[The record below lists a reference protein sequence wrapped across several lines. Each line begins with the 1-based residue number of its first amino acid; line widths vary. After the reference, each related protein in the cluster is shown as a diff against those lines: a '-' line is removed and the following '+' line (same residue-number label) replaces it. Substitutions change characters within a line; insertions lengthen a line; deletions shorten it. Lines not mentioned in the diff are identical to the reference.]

1 MLTQSPAG
9 DEGCIRELGTMRTVI
24 AAGLAILLAT
34 PPCATAEERDIRG
47 SAERLAAAVRLQPDP
62 VGNGRA
68 GRKIATTLA
77 LVGAGVGLVLASNP
91 QYVPSRFA
99 PGNMPRRV
107 DLSVYLGAGDYPGH
121 SYRLT
126 PRRGTA
132 FGTGY
137 ACPASATRCA
147 IGASE
152 LEEQYEF
159 GFTDGHDAGRYE
171 GLVAGHEDGF
181 AAGWAAAI
189 RIMDAK
195 GVVVFEGVFRPA
207 SYVAE
212 TFSDRKLMR
221 YGGAGL
227 IAAGALL
234 GLFWPRP
241 GNLTV
246 TPLPGGGQVA
256 ASLGF

>member
-1 MLTQSPAG
+1 MLIESRAR
-9 DEGCIRELGTMRTVI
+9 DKGCIRELGTMRTVI
-24 AAGLAILLAT
+24 AAGLAMLLVT
-34 PPCATAEERDIRG
+34 PPCATGEDGDIRG
-47 SAERLAAAVRLQPDP
+47 SAERLAAAVDLQPAP

-77 LVGAGVGLVLASNP
+77 LVGAGVGLVLAGNP
-91 QYVPSRFA
+91 EYVPSRFA
-99 PGNMPRRV
+99 PGNLPRRV
-107 DLSVYLGAGDYPGH
+107 DLSMYLGTGDYPGH

-137 ACPASATRCA
+137 ACPASAASCV
-147 IGASE
+147 IGADE
-152 LEEQYEF
+152 LEQQYEF

-171 GLVAGHEDGF
+171 GLVAGHEEGY
-181 AAGWAAAI
+181 AAGRAAAI
-189 RIMDAK
+189 QILDAN
-195 GVVVFEGVFRPA
+195 GFVVYEGEFTPA
-207 SYVAE
+207 SYVRE

-234 GLFWPRP
+234 SLFWPQP
-241 GNLTV
+241 GNLAV

>member
-1 MLTQSPAG
+1 
-9 DEGCIRELGTMRTVI
+9 MRTIV
-24 AAGLAILLAT
+24 AAGLVMLLAT
-34 PPCATAEERDIRG
+34 PAPSTGEERDIRG
-47 SAERLAAAVRLQPDP
+47 SAERLAAAVYLQPDP
-62 VGNGRA
+62 GGGSRP

-77 LVGAGVGLVLASNP
+77 LVGAGVGLVLAGNP
-91 QYVPSRFA
+91 EYVPSRFA

-107 DLSVYLGAGDYPGH
+107 DLSMYLGSGNYPGH

-137 ACPASATRCA
+137 ACPASATRCV
-147 IGASE
+147 IGANE

-171 GLVAGHEDGF
+171 GLLAGHEDGF
-181 AAGWAAAI
+181 AAGQAAAI
-189 RIMDAK
+189 QIMDAS
-195 GVVVFEGVFRPA
+195 GFVVYEGEFTPA
-207 SYVAE
+207 SYVTE
-212 TFSDRKLMR
+212 NFSDRKMMR

-227 IAAGALL
+227 LAAGALL
-234 GLFWPRP
+234 SLFWPQS
-241 GNLTV
+241 GNLAV
-246 TPLPGGGQVA
+246 TPLPGGGWVA